1 MHELG
6 IVFHIIRMVEAAQ
19 SSKPPVQRIVDRA
32 ALLFVPTVALIS
44 LVTFLSW
51 WILGGTALLPHAILS
66 AVAVLVIACPCA
78 MGLATPTAL
87 MVSIG
92 KAAQQQILVKDATAL
107 ELLRKVDALVTDKTG
122 TLTHATPTVVQVVP
136 FGTRTEEALRGYQR
150 RTSLTVDGV
159 CGCSS
164 WKKITTAVIG
174 IGRTKTTID

>member
-1 MHELG
+1 
-6 IVFHIIRMVEAAQ
+6 MVEAAQ

-122 TLTHATPTVVQVVP
+122 TLTIPPRRPRLHEVGPPAARSARAAQAPRP
-136 FGTRTEEALRGYQR
+136 RGHGP
-150 RTSLTVDGV
+150 SAPG
-159 CGCSS
+159 GH
-164 WKKITTAVIG
+164 
-174 IGRTKTTID
+174 